1 MKLKKKSNAVRV
13 PPLKKPI
20 KVKRKSSDVE
30 GESTVSKALKNV
42 KKVLEDKTANSTKK
56 VSTLRVK
63 TRSRKPTKKIIKTKT
78 ENTRG
83 IVYVGHIPHGFY
95 EEQMKDYFTQFG
107 KVTRVRVS
115 RSKNT
120 GKSRGYGYVE
130 FEHSDVAKI
139 AADTMNNYLMCGRL
153 LKATY
158 IPPEKQHKRFFA
170 GTPWSREVYPKLI
183 NRNATN
189 RLRNTSTKKQ
199 KSFVQS
205 TQAKLSALEHKLK
218 DMGIDLTFVPS
229 DVKA

>member
-1 MKLKKKSNAVRV
+1 MKLKKKSNAVRI
-13 PPLKKPI
+13 PPIKKAI

-42 KKVLEDKTANSTKK
+42 KKVLEDKNAGSTKK
-56 VSTLRVK
+56 ESILRVK
-63 TRSRKPTKKIIKTKT
+63 SRTRKPTKKIIKTKK
-78 ENTRG
+78 ERTRG
-83 IVYVGHIPHGFY
+83 LVYVGHIPHGFY
-95 EEQMKDYFTQFG
+95 EEQMEDYFKQFG

-139 AADTMNNYLMCGRL
+139 AADTMNNYLMCDRL

-158 IPPEKQHKRFFA
+158 LPPEKQHTRFFA
-170 GTPWSREVYPKLI
+170 GTPWTSEVYPKLI
-183 NRNATN
+183 NRNTTN
-189 RLRNTSTKKQ
+189 SLKNNSTRSH

-205 TQAKLSALEHKLK
+205 TQDKLSALEQKLK
-218 DMGIDLTFVPS
+218 GMGVDLTFAPN
-229 DVKA
+229 DTKA